1 MSGKVPSPTNRLSG
15 LAQGKEVGVDFHAEG
30 KGLDDATVA
39 ALLRIHGK
47 NVLPEKKVSNM
58 RILINLLLEPM
69 PIIIWFA
76 IFIEI
81 ILEKWTD
88 GSILV
93 FIQFTNTSIAFY
105 ETCKAKSAMSALKSS
120 LPPQATVK
128 RNGAW
133 VTIDMSNI
141 VPGDLVLLVA
151 GYAVPADCRVING
164 SIEVDQSQLTGESKN
179 VKFKVSKKFTRLY
192 KMTHISLTFTTP

>member
-1 MSGKVPSPTNRLSG
+1 MKVPSPTNRLSSG
-15 LAQGKEVGVDFHAEG
+15 AASQGSG
-30 KGLDDATVA
+30 KDAAVAAGADSSMGEAHRGLDDTEVA

-47 NVLPEKKVSNM
+47 NILPEKKVSNL

-88 GSILV
+88 GGILI

-128 RNGAW
+128 RNGLW

-164 SIEVDQSQLTGESKN
+164 SVEVDQSQLTGESKN
-179 VKFKVSKKFTRLY
+179 VKFKVSANT
-192 KMTHISLTFTTP
+192 